1 MPVAGVARM
10 RESGGMLK
18 GISMNLEMPLLF
30 SLVFTDFSPRVAAAL
45 AFAPKF
51 RVIPTNRAT
60 SG

>member
-1 MPVAGVARM
+1 M

-30 SLVFTDFSPRVAAAL
+30 SLVFTDFSPRVAAPL
-45 AFAPKF
+45 AFAQKF